1 MDTNG
6 YTHAESLPSPRLS
19 KDKFS
24 KSKDGEK
31 ILLDTRGQV
40 ESGQRW
46 QIFKRKALS
55 CLWLAGTSGTLA
67 HETKPK
73 KNDKHD
79 YIHWQASAQKRK
91 PLTEGRQNLEKGRKH
106 DILSSDRWCLPGI
119 SKELMTSRRERER
132 PQKIA
137 QLTQYLTGKHE
148 LSSQNSCKRLSPW
161 QALES

>member
-6 YTHAESLPSPRLS
+6 YTHAESLPSPRLP

-46 QIFKRKALS
+46 HIFKGKALP

-67 HETKPK
+67 HETKAK

-119 SKELMTSRRERER
+119 SKELMTSGRERETPENSSADPVPDR
-132 PQKIA
+132 EA
-137 QLTQYLTGKHE
+137 WTQF
-148 LSSQNSCKRLSPW
+148 P
-161 QALES
+161 ESM